1 MVELKRMLVLPR
13 RFSVAAA
20 SGPLSL
26 CMCYCVAAVVVELKR
41 MLVLPRR
48 SSVAAAAAPL
58 QFFFQVPVS
67 LAAVVVELKRM
78 LVLPRR
84 YVSSAPLLF
93 CMCYCALSRLGG
105 RDITGGVCFKNPTGG
120 DFRRTEKK
128 RFTTTF

>member
-93 CMCYCALSRLGG
+93 CMCYCVAAAVGS
-105 RDITGGVCFKNPTGG
+105 IS
-120 DFRRTEKK
+120 
-128 RFTTTF
+128 